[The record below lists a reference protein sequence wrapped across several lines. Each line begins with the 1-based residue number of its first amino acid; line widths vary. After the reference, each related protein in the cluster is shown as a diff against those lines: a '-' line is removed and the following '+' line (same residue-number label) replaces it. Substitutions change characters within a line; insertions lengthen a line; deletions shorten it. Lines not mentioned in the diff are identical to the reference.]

1 MWDTLHPVELVL
13 LLLLHLLAWGAA
25 GHAVLTKR
33 DPRSALGWSA
43 ALIFL
48 PVVGLLLYLAFGIS
62 RTQSAAQRMLRRLAA
77 GEPYIPLSGE
87 APQRPERIPEQAVL
101 LERLGRRLTGLEL
114 CGGNRIE
121 PLRNGNEAYPAML
134 RAIHA
139 ARERVYLSS
148 YIFAYG
154 STAEAFCEALAL
166 AAARGVDVRVL
177 VDGFGGRFYSLRRP
191 WAHLAARGVR
201 VAQFLPLQLLP
212 PKLCINLRTHR
223 KLLVCDG
230 VAFTGGMNI
239 SDHHVLSG
247 RKGDVQDMHFRCC
260 GPIVHQLLRA
270 FLLDWGFACGSPDPV
285 PVPAVPAVSE
295 GDSLCRL
302 VLDGPDSDDDTLNDL
317 MAGAISGA
325 TRSVH
330 IMTPYFLPSHELMT
344 SLRSAA
350 QRGLDVRVILPE
362 RNNLPY
368 VHWASFRLLPSLL
381 RAGVRVWHQP
391 PPFAHTK
398 LLAVDG
404 YYAQIGSANLD
415 ARSLRL
421 NFELNMEVFDPQFH
435 DLLVRHMRE
444 AAGRGREMTLS
455 RLAARS
461 LPLRLRDAA
470 CWLFSPYL

>member
-1 MWDTLHPVELVL
+1 MQGCDKLC
-13 LLLLHLLAWGAA
+13 
-25 GHAVLTKR
+25 
-33 DPRSALGWSA
+33 AL
-43 ALIFL
+43 FC
-48 PVVGLLLYLAFGIS
+48 
-62 RTQSAAQRMLRRLAA
+62 
-77 GEPYIPLSGE
+77 GEGE
-87 APQRPERIPEQAVL
+87 ERQTHFHV
-101 LERLGRRLTGLEL
+101 
-114 CGGNRIE
+114 
-121 PLRNGNEAYPAML
+121 
-134 RAIHA
+134 HA
-139 ARERVYLSS
+139 AHERVYLSS
-148 YIFAYG
+148 YIFAHG

-191 WAHLAARGVR
+191 WAHLTARGVR

-230 VAFTGGMNI
+230 IAFTGGMNI

-247 RKGDVQDMHFRCC
+247 RKGDVQDMQFRCS

-270 FLLDWGFACGSPDPV
+270 FLLDWGFACGRPE
-285 PVPAVPAVSE
+285 PVPAPIVPAASE

-368 VHWASFRLLPSLL
+368 VHWAAFRVLPELLQ
-381 RAGVRVWHQP
+381 AGVRIFYQP

-398 LLAVDG
+398 LLCIDD
-404 YYAQIGSANLD
+404 YYCQIGSANYD
-415 ARSLRL
+415 SRSLRL
-421 NFELNMEVFDPQFH
+421 NFELNSEIFDRDFNRKMTAFCH
-435 DLLVRHMRE
+435 DVM
-444 AAGRGREMTLS
+444 
-455 RLAARS
+455 ARS
-461 LPLRLRDAA
+461 REIHLEDVLSQSLFQKLRSSLF
-470 CWLFSPYL
+470 WLFSPYL

>member
-1 MWDTLHPVELVL
+1 MENLLQPVQLAVL
-13 LLLLHLLAWGAA
+13 LLFHLLSWGAA

-43 ALIFL
+43 TLLFL
-48 PVVGLLLYLAFGIS
+48 PVVGLLLYLLFGIS
-62 RTQSAAQRMLRRLAA
+62 RTQSAAQRMMRKLAA
-77 GEPYIPLSGE
+77 GEPYVPLDGE
-87 APQRPERIPEQAVL
+87 QAQRPRYIPAQAVL
-101 LERLGRRLTGLEL
+101 LERLGRRLTGQEL
-114 CGGNRIE
+114 SGGNSIE
-121 PLRNGNEAYPAML
+121 ALRNGNEAYPAML
-134 RAIHA
+134 HAIHA
-139 ARERVYLSS
+139 ARQHVYLST
-148 YIFAYG
+148 YIFAHG

-166 AAARGVDVRVL
+166 AAARGVDVRVI

-191 WAHLAARGVR
+191 WAHLNRRGVR
-201 VAQFLPLQLLP
+201 VAQFLPFQLFP

-223 KLLVCDG
+223 KLLVCDE

-239 SDHHVLSG
+239 SDQHVLSG
-247 RKGDVQDMHFRCC
+247 RKNDVQDMQFRCR
-260 GPIVHQLLRA
+260 GPIVARLLRA
-270 FLLDWGFACGSPDPV
+270 FLLDWGFALGRPESPLP
-285 PVPAVPAVSE
+285 PLPPAASA
-295 GDSLCRL
+295 GDCLCRM
-302 VLDGPDSDDDTLNDL
+302 VLDGPDSDADTINDL

-368 VHWASFRLLPSLL
+368 VHWATFRLLPSLL
-381 RAGVRVWHQP
+381 RAGVRVWYQP

-404 YYAQIGSANLD
+404 CYAQIGSANLD

-421 NFELNMEVFDPQFH
+421 NFELNMEVFDRQFH
-435 DLLVRHMRE
+435 DMLVRHME
-444 AAGRGREMTLS
+444 DAMQRGREMTLA

-461 LPLRLRDAA
+461 LPVRLRDAA

>member
-1 MWDTLHPVELVL
+1 MWNTPHLLELVL
-13 LLLLHLLAWGAA
+13 LLCFHLLAWVAA
-25 GHAVLTKR
+25 GHAMLTKH
-33 DPRSALGWSA
+33 DPRSALGWA
-43 ALIFL
+43 ATLLFL
-48 PVVGLLLYLAFGIS
+48 PVVGLLLYAAFGIS
-62 RTQSAAQRMLRRLAA
+62 RTQSAAQRMMRKLAVRESQHVHLA
-77 GEPYIPLSGE
+77 PE
-87 APQRPERIPEQAVL
+87 AHLPADVPPEGVL
-101 LERLGRRLTGLEL
+101 LERLGHRLTGQNL
-114 CGGNRIE
+114 CGGNRLD

-139 ARERVYLSS
+139 ARRVVCLST
-148 YIFAYG
+148 YIFAQG

-166 AAARGVDVRVL
+166 AASRGVDVRLL
-177 VDGFGGRFYSLRRP
+177 VDGFGGRFYSFRRP
-191 WAHLAARGVR
+191 WAHLTGRGVR

-223 KLLVCDG
+223 KLLICDD

-239 SDHHVLSG
+239 SDQHVLSG
-247 RKGDVQDMHFRCC
+247 HGNDIQDMHFRCS
-260 GPIVHQLLRA
+260 GPIVAHLLRA
-270 FLLDWGFACGSPDPV
+270 FWLDWGFATGGNECPPEM
-285 PVPAVPAVSE
+285 PAVPPAGESR
-295 GDSLCRL
+295 CRM
-302 VLDGPDSDDDTLNDL
+302 VLDGPDSDADTINDL

-325 TRSVH
+325 TRSVR

-362 RNNLPY
+362 RNNLFY
-368 VHWASFRLLPSLL
+368 VHWATFRLLPSLL
-381 RAGVRVWHQP
+381 RAGVRVWYQP

-421 NFELNMEVFDPQFH
+421 NFELNMEVFDPHFH
-435 DLLVRHMRE
+435 DVLARHMDD
-444 AAGRGREMTLS
+444 ALQRGQEMTLQ
-455 RLAARS
+455 RLSARC

>member
-1 MWDTLHPVELVL
+1 MWNALHPLEL
-13 LLLLHLLAWGAA
+13 LLLLCFHLLAWVAA
-25 GHAVLTKR
+25 GLAILTKH
-33 DPRSALGWSA
+33 DPRSALGWA
-43 ALIFL
+43 ATLLFL
-48 PVVGLLLYLAFGIS
+48 PVVGLLLYAAFGIS
-62 RTQSAAQRMLRRLAA
+62 RTQSAAQRMMRKLAVRA
-77 GEPYIPLSGE
+77 SRYVHLVPE
-87 APQRPERIPEQAVL
+87 AHHPATVPPEGLL
-101 LERLGRRLTGLEL
+101 LERLGHRLTGQNL
-114 CGGNRIE
+114 CGGNSLE
-121 PLRNGNEAYPAML
+121 ALRNGNEAYPAML

-139 ARERVYLSS
+139 AQRFVYLST
-148 YIFAYG
+148 YIVALG

-166 AAARGVDVRVL
+166 GAGRGVDVRLL

-191 WAHLAARGVR
+191 WAHLAERGVR

-212 PKLCINLRTHR
+212 PRLCINLRTHR
-223 KLLVCDG
+223 KLLICDD

-239 SDHHVLSG
+239 SDQHVLSG
-247 RKGDVQDMHFRCC
+247 RKNDIQDMHFRCR
-260 GPIVHQLLRA
+260 GPIVARLLRA
-270 FLLDWGFACGSPDPV
+270 FLLDWGFAARTTECLPEMPDV
-285 PVPAVPAVSE
+285 RAA
-295 GDSLCRL
+295 GQSLCRM
-302 VLDGPDSDDDTLNDL
+302 VLDGPDSDADTINDL

-325 TRSVH
+325 TRSVR

-350 QRGLDVRVILPE
+350 QRGLDVRVILPA

-368 VHWASFRLLPSLL
+368 VHWATFRLLPSLL
-381 RAGVRVWHQP
+381 RAGVRVWYQP

-421 NFELNMEVFDPQFH
+421 NFELNMEVFDPHFH
-435 DLLVRHMRE
+435 DLLAQHMDDALR
-444 AAGRGREMTLS
+444 RGQELTLQ
-455 RLAARS
+455 RLSARS

>member
-1 MWDTLHPVELVL
+1 MWDTLHPVQLVL
-13 LLLLHLLAWGAA
+13 LVLFHLLAWGAA

-87 APQRPERIPEQAVL
+87 VPQPPERIPDQAVL
-101 LERLGRRLTGLEL
+101 LERLGRRLTGQEL

-139 ARERVYLSS
+139 AHERVYLSS
-148 YIFAYG
+148 YIFAHG

-191 WAHLAARGVR
+191 WAHLTTRGVR

-230 VAFTGGMNI
+230 IAFTGGMNI

-247 RKGDVQDMHFRCC
+247 RKGDVQDMQFRCS

-270 FLLDWGFACGSPDPV
+270 FLLDWGFACGRPE
-285 PVPAVPAVSE
+285 PVPAPIDPAASE

-404 YYAQIGSANLD
+404 YYCQIGSANLD
-415 ARSLRL
+415 ARSMRL
-421 NFELNMEVFDPQFH
+421 NFELNMEIFDPEFH
-435 DLLVRHMRE
+435 TAMALHMD
-444 AAGRGREMTLS
+444 MTI
-455 RLAARS
+455 ARS
-461 LPLRLRDAA
+461 REVTLKDLQERLLILKLRDAA

>member
-1 MWDTLHPVELVL
+1 MENPFQPVQLAL
-13 LLLLHLLAWGAA
+13 LLLCHLLSWGAA

-43 ALIFL
+43 TLLFL
-48 PVVGLLLYLAFGIS
+48 PVVGLLLYLLFGIS
-62 RTQSAAQRMLRRLAA
+62 RTQSAAQRMMRKLAE
-77 GEPYIPLSGE
+77 GEPYVPLDGVE
-87 APQRPERIPEQAVL
+87 AQRPGGIPAQAVL
-101 LERLGRRLTGLEL
+101 LERLGRRLTGQEL
-114 CGGNRIE
+114 CGGNSIE

-134 RAIHA
+134 HAIHT
-139 ARERVYLSS
+139 ARRHVYLST
-148 YIFAYG
+148 YIFAHG

-191 WAHLAARGVR
+191 WAHLPRRGVR
-201 VAQFLPLQLLP
+201 VVQFLPLQFFP

-223 KLLVCDG
+223 KLLVCDAE
-230 VAFTGGMNI
+230 AFTGGMNI
-239 SDHHVLSG
+239 SDQHVLSG
-247 RKGDVQDMHFRCC
+247 RKSDVQDMQFRCR
-260 GPIVHQLLRA
+260 GPIVDRLLRA
-270 FLLDWGFACGSPDPV
+270 FLLDWGFALGRTERPLPPALPV
-285 PVPAVPAVSE
+285 APA
-295 GDSLCRL
+295 GDSLCRM
-302 VLDGPDSDDDTLNDL
+302 VLDGPDSDADTINDL

-368 VHWASFRLLPSLL
+368 VHWATFRLLPSLL
-381 RAGVRVWHQP
+381 RAGVRVWYQP

-404 YYAQIGSANLD
+404 CYAQIGSANLD

-421 NFELNMEVFDPQFH
+421 NFELNMEVFDPHFH
-435 DLLVRHMRE
+435 DLLVRHMEDAMR
-444 AAGRGREMTLS
+444 RGQEMTLA
-455 RLAARS
+455 RLASRS